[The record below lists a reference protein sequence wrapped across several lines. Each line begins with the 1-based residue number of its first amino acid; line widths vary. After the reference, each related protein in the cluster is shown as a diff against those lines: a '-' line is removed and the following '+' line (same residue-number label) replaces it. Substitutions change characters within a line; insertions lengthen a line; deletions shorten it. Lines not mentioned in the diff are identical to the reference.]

1 MAIEAM
7 LPGVVEQRDD
17 RVRWFRPLGCVQRRD
32 DGVSEVYVGGVLIGT
47 YEEPAERNVLLVK
60 LAEEPRTRV
69 VELAAAFEVS
79 TEIVR
84 RARRAYESGGITA
97 VTTVRRAGAPSKAT
111 PELRRRAWESFARGR
126 NVTSTAKALH
136 KHASYGTVWR
146 LHREW
151 KAEQLSS
158 KAPTTEAS
166 QGCLELQGAAS
177 AVAREPEPTLAVEG
191 PSEVAESQS
200 NVPSAVAEVESVS
213 PRPEQLAAREA
224 LAPTTA
230 PSGGNRE
237 MTIGEAAEQGGHH
250 VQHAG
255 AWIAVA
261 MLHAMGVYRHAAQ
274 QSASAVS
281 PVSLRIA
288 LDAVVMAL
296 AIGQRCV
303 EGVRRLATPSA
314 PTLLRAD
321 QAVSAS
327 WAREVLHR
335 FADAGATL
343 FHLSV
348 ARDLMREGLEGA
360 ERAVFYVDNHLR
372 RYTGKH
378 TVRKGWK
385 MQDRRAVPGC
395 TDYYLHDVDGQPLM
409 RVDVPSHDSLPRWLT
424 PIATQCRRMLGK
436 DPRVLLSFDRGGAFA
451 HEMAALRDQDF
462 EFVTYERAPYPLLA
476 STAFDHTT
484 ELTIDGQ
491 TQTIEWTEGPL
502 KNLRAGRGRVRR
514 ISLRT
519 ADDSQINLLA
529 ISRLPAEALI
539 DIQLHRWR
547 QENAFKHGVE
557 RWGINQLDGRKV
569 EPTPANDIIP
579 NPARRLLD
587 HRMRFARAE
596 EGRARNKLARLA
608 AGDPSRT
615 KYEQDLERAM
625 ATQAQIEEQ
634 RPHVPQ
640 RAPVKDTS
648 LAGKLVRHV
657 GSYKAVIDTL
667 RVALAN
673 AESELAVRLATNL
686 PRPAEAKKTLANL
699 FAAPGRVRLT
709 SRAVLVDL
717 APAASPAERHAL
729 RQFLR
734 DLDPLHLTLPG
745 DPEKRSLRFRAQHF

>member
-7 LPGVVEQRDD
+7 LPGVLEQSDGRL
-17 RVRWFRPLGCVQRRD
+17 RWFRPLGCVQRRD
-32 DGVSEVYVGGVLIGT
+32 DGVCEVYVGGVLIGA
-47 YEEPAERNVLLVK
+47 YEGPAERNVLLVK
-60 LAEEPRTRV
+60 LSEEPRTRV

-97 VTTVRRAGAPSKAT
+97 ITTVRRPGAPSKAT
-111 PELRRRAWESFARGR
+111 PEVRRRAWESFARGR
-126 NVTSTAKALH
+126 NATATARALH
-136 KHASYGTVWR
+136 KHVSYGTVWR
-146 LHREW
+146 LHQEW
-151 KAEQLSS
+151 KAEQSSS
-158 KAPTTEAS
+158 KPPTTEVS
-166 QGCLELQGAAS
+166 QRSLELEHA
-177 AVAREPEPTLAVEG
+177 
-191 PSEVAESQS
+191 
-200 NVPSAVAEVESVS
+200 PSAAAGVAIVQ
-213 PRPEQLAAREA
+213 PEQVQARDACELTPA
-224 LAPTTA
+224 L
-230 PSGGNRE
+230 GGGDGE
-237 MTIGEAAEQGGHH
+237 MTIGEAVEQGGHH

-255 AWIAVA
+255 AWIALA
-261 MLHAMGVYRHAAQ
+261 MLHAVGVYRHAARF
-274 QSASAVS
+274 STSAVS

-288 LDAVVMAL
+288 LDAVVIAL

-303 EGVRRLATPSA
+303 EGVRRLETPSA
-314 PTLLRAD
+314 STLLRAD

-327 WAREVLHR
+327 WTREVLHR
-335 FADAGATL
+335 FADTGAAS
-343 FHLSV
+343 FHLAV

-360 ERAVFYVDNHLR
+360 GRAVFYVDNHLR

-395 TDYYLHDVDGQPLM
+395 TDYYLHDIDGQPLM
-409 RVDVPSHDSLPRWLT
+409 RVDVPSHDSLPRWLS
-424 PIATQCRRMLGK
+424 PIATVCRRLLGK

-476 STAFDHTT
+476 STAFEHRV

-491 TQTIEWTEGPL
+491 VQTLQWAEGAL

-514 ISLRT
+514 ISLLTPEGR
-519 ADDSQINLLA
+519 QINLLA
-529 ISRLPAEALI
+529 ISRLSAEALI
-539 DIQLHRWR
+539 GIQLHRWR

-569 EPTPANDIIP
+569 EPTPADEVIP
-579 NPARRLLD
+579 NPARCLLD

-596 EGRARNKLARLA
+596 EGRARNKLARLDTD
-608 AGDPSRT
+608 DPSRT

-625 ATQAQIEEQ
+625 ATQAQIEQQ
-634 RPHVPQ
+634 RPHVPK

-657 GSYKAVIDTL
+657 GSYKTTIDTL

-673 AESELAVRLATNL
+673 AESEMAARLAPSL
-686 PRPAEAKKTLANL
+686 HRPAEAKKTLANL

-709 SRAVLVDL
+709 PRAIHVDL
-717 APAASPAERHAL
+717 APAASPAERDAL
-729 RQFLR
+729 HKFLR
-734 DLDPLHLTLPG
+734 DLDALDLTLPG
-745 DPEKRSLRFRAQHF
+745 DPEQRRLHFRAQHF

>member
-7 LPGVVEQRDD
+7 LPGVVEQSEGHL
-17 RVRWFRPLGCVQRRD
+17 RWFRPLGCVQRRD
-32 DGVSEVYVGGVLIGT
+32 DGVCEVYVGGVLIGA
-47 YEEPAERNVLLVK
+47 YEGPAERNLLLVK
-60 LAEEPRTRV
+60 LSDEPRTRI
-69 VELAAAFEVS
+69 VELAAAFDVS

-97 VTTVRRAGAPSKAT
+97 ITTVRRPGAPSKAT

-126 NVTSTAKALH
+126 NATATAKALH
-136 KHASYGTVWR
+136 KHVSYGTVWR
-146 LHREW
+146 LHQEW
-151 KAEQLSS
+151 KAEQSSS
-158 KAPTTEAS
+158 KPPATEVS
-166 QGCLELQGAAS
+166 QRSLELEGVAS
-177 AVAREPEPTLAVEG
+177 EVAPEPDATPAVEG
-191 PSEVAESQS
+191 PSEDAESRS
-200 NVPSAVAEVESVS
+200 NASSPVVAGVATVAQPERVPA
-213 PRPEQLAAREA
+213 RDLTAA
-224 LAPTTA
+224 PD
-230 PSGGNRE
+230 GGDGE
-237 MTIGEAAEQGGHH
+237 MTIGEAVEQGGHH

-255 AWIAVA
+255 AWIALA
-261 MLHAMGVYRHAAQ
+261 MLHAMGVYRHAARL
-274 QSASAVS
+274 SASAIS

-288 LDAVVMAL
+288 LDAVVIAL

-303 EGVRRLATPSA
+303 EGVRRLETPSA
-314 PTLLRAD
+314 STLLRAD
-321 QAVSAS
+321 QGVSAS
-327 WAREVLHR
+327 WTREVLHR
-335 FADAGATL
+335 FADAGATS
-343 FHLSV
+343 FHLAV
-348 ARDLMREGLEGA
+348 ARDLMREGFEGA
-360 ERAVFYVDNHLR
+360 GRAVFYADNHLR

-409 RVDVPSHDSLPRWLT
+409 RVDVPSHDSLPRWLS
-424 PIATQCRRMLGK
+424 PIATVCRRMLGK
-436 DPRVLLSFDRGGAFA
+436 DSRVLLSFDRGGAFA

-476 STAFDHTT
+476 STAFEHKV

-491 TQTIEWTEGPL
+491 VQTIQWTEGTL

-519 ADDSQINLLA
+519 PDDRQINLLA
-529 ISRLPAEALI
+529 ISRLSAETLI

-569 EPTPANDIIP
+569 EPTPADEVIP

-608 AGDPSRT
+608 ADDPSRT

-625 ATQAQIEEQ
+625 ATQAQIEQQ
-634 RPHVPQ
+634 RPHVPK

-657 GSYKAVIDTL
+657 GSYKTTIDTL

-673 AESELAVRLATNL
+673 AESELAARLASSL

-709 SRAVLVDL
+709 PRAIHIDL
-717 APAASPAERHAL
+717 APAASPTERDAL
-729 RQFLR
+729 DQLLR
-734 DLDPLHLTLPG
+734 DLDALDLTLPG
-745 DPEKRSLRFRAQHF
+745 DPEQRRLRFRAQHF